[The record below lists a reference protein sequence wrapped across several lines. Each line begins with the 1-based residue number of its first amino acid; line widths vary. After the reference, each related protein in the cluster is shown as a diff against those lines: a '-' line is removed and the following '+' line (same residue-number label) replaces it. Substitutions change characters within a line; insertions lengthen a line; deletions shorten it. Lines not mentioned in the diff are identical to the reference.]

1 MNAGREATPALKPE
15 LLIITEGR
23 HKYLTLISEYAFKEH
38 DENKV
43 VLCWTPL
50 ETVGFSFF
58 PLQKGV
64 FRQDEGSW
72 INSDIRLG

>member
-1 MNAGREATPALKPE
+1 M
-15 LLIITEGR
+15 TEGR

-64 FRQDEGSW
+64 FRQDEG
-72 INSDIRLG
+72 L